1 MQLLRLIILISIIIL
16 LGGCNVNSDNET
28 YNAKTITDAKSNVQ
42 SYLENNYENIE
53 KIELSDPYQAPMGS
67 MTIDGTVNNDKLFS
81 VSLNKDLTI
90 ASLAIQSDD
99 FPEEKDECKEKTC
112 DY

>member
-1 MQLLRLIILISIIIL
+1 MKSE
-16 LGGCNVNSDNET
+16 NDT
-28 YNAKTITDAKSNVQ
+28 YNAKTLTDTKSNVQ
-42 SYLENNYENIE
+42 SYLENNYEDIE
-53 KIELSDPYQAPMGS
+53 KIELSDPYQAPLGS
-67 MTIDGTVNNDKLFS
+67 MTIDGTVNSDKSFS

-99 FPEEKDECKEKTC
+99 FPAEKDECKEKTC

>member
-1 MQLLRLIILISIIIL
+1 MD
-16 LGGCNVNSDNET
+16 SDNKN
-28 YNAKTITDAKSNVQ
+28 YNKTIADAKSNVQ
-42 SYLENNYENIE
+42 SYLEKNYENIE

-67 MTIDGTVNNDKLFS
+67 MTIDGTVNNDKSFS

-99 FPEEKDECKEKTC
+99 FPEEKDGCKEKTC